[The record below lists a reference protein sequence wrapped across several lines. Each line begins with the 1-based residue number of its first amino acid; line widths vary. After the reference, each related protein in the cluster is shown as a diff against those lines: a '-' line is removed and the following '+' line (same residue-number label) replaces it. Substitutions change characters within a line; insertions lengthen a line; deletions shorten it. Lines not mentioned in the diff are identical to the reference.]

1 MIQKN
6 LKIVWEN
13 FQNDILFRNSI
24 YLMLTTAVMG
34 GLGFIF
40 WLISTRIFTP
50 EEIGLG
56 STMVSAM
63 SLISLVSLFGLNSTL
78 IRFLPTSKN
87 RNGKINTAFTIVTIT
102 SILFSIIY
110 VYFIPNLSP
119 KLIELTNNKI
129 YVLGFIAI
137 TVLSSIN
144 SLTDSVFI
152 ALRSAQFSL
161 ITNGF
166 IVGLSKLVLPVL
178 FSSLGAYGVF
188 GSSGL
193 AIGFGGIS
201 SVLILI
207 YKFNYVPR
215 FSLEKEVFKKIF
227 EYSSVNYVGSIL
239 SLFPSLL
246 IPIIIVNRLGAA
258 ESGYYFLCFM
268 IINMLYAVSSS
279 ISQSLFA
286 EGSYGEIRLSTLIKK
301 SVKLLLFLLIPASIV
316 LTFLGPYILS
326 FFGEEYRIG
335 GSKVIILLS
344 IFSPIIAMY
353 NIGNTL
359 LKIRRQM
366 YSIVIIN
373 IIYASTICGLTF
385 LWVNKGLEWV
395 AISWIIGNFI
405 AGILSFLMIYSYRHL
420 PTPGEVE

>member
-1 MIQKN
+1 MIRAN
-6 LKIVWEN
+6 LKLVWTN

-24 YLMLTTAVMG
+24 YLMLTTVVMG
-34 GLGFIF
+34 ALGFVF

-56 STMVSAM
+56 TTMVSAM

-87 RNGKINTAFTIVTIT
+87 KNGKINTAFTLVTIT
-102 SILFSIIY
+102 SILFAIIY
-110 VYFIPNLSP
+110 IYLIPLISP
-119 KLIELTNNKI
+119 KLIELTNNKV
-129 YVLGFIAI
+129 YVLGFIII

-166 IVGLSKLVLPVL
+166 IVGISKLFLPL
-178 FSSLGAYGVF
+178 FFSGLGAYGVF

-193 AIGFGGIS
+193 AIGIGAIS
-201 SVLILI
+201 SIIILI
-207 YKFNYVPR
+207 YKFSYVPKPI
-215 FSLEKEVFKKIF
+215 LELEVFKKIF

-246 IPIIIVNRLGAA
+246 IPIIIVNKLGAA

-286 EGSYGEIRLSTLIKK
+286 EGSYGEVELAMLVKK
-301 SVKLLLFLLIPASIV
+301 SVKLLLILLIPASLV
-316 LTFLGPYILS
+316 LTFIGPYILS
-326 FFGEEYRIG
+326 FFGEEYKLG
-335 GSKVIILLS
+335 GSNVIIILS
-344 IFSPIIAMY
+344 VFSPIVAMY

-373 IIYASTICGLTF
+373 IIYASTICALTF

-395 AISWIIGNFI
+395 AISWVIGNLV
-405 AGILSFLMIYSYRHL
+405 AGLLSFLMIYIYRHL
-420 PTPGEVE
+420 PTPREL

>member
-1 MIQKN
+1 MIQANIK
-6 LKIVWEN
+6 LIWSN
-13 FQNDILFRNSI
+13 FQNDVLFRNSI

-34 GLGFIF
+34 ALGFVF

-56 STMVSAM
+56 TTMVSAM

-87 RNGKINTAFTIVTIT
+87 KNSKINTSFTLVTIT

-110 VYFIPNLSP
+110 IYFIPQISP
-119 KLIELTNNKI
+119 KLIELTNSNVYI
-129 YVLGFIAI
+129 LGFIII
-137 TVLSSIN
+137 TALSSVN

-152 ALRSAQFSL
+152 AFRSAQFSL

-166 IVGLSKLVLPVL
+166 VVGISKLLLPIL

-193 AIGFGGIS
+193 AIGIGAIS
-201 SVLILI
+201 SVLILV
-207 YKFNYVPR
+207 YKFNYIPKI
-215 FSLEKEVFKKIF
+215 SLEKEVFKKIF
-227 EYSSVNYVGSIL
+227 EYSSVNYIGSIL

-246 IPIIIVNRLGAA
+246 IPIIIVNRLGAS

-286 EGSYGEIRLSTLIKK
+286 EGSYGEVELIKLIKK
-301 SVKLLLFLLIPASIV
+301 SLKLLFLLLIPASIILAFV
-316 LTFLGPYILS
+316 GPYILS

-335 GSKVIILLS
+335 GSKVLVILS
-344 IFSPIIAMY
+344 IFSPIIAIY

-385 LWVNKGLEWV
+385 MWVNKGLEWV
-395 AISWIIGNFI
+395 AISWVVGNFI
-405 AGILSFLMIYSYRHL
+405 AGALSFIMIYKYKHL
-420 PTPGEVE
+420 PTPKELE